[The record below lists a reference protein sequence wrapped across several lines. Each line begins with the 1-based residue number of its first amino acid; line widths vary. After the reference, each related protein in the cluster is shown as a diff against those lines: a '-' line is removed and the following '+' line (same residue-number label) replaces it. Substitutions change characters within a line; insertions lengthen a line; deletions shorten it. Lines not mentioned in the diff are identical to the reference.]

1 MPSHGRPQTLVV
13 LSIDRCPPHP
23 VTALALDVV
32 AALGG
37 RGWVIEVEIDWRT
50 WSAGEVRDIPP
61 PGTRRNARRPTE
73 RCQGVEGGTS
83 RRRARPSAGRSWP
96 IAYSLDMTEPTAG
109 TPAEDELPQL
119 VGAVAVESA
128 RAEFALRCM
137 LVGLIDS
144 QYAEIIA
151 AGRGMEQLIDDCRL
165 VDVQLDLD
173 SNQKDKAR
181 ALLADLKQLNTS
193 RNRLV
198 HSILAIDQ
206 SHGVPEGSPQFTA
219 LYSKYRRPGLSE
231 TITLEAARKV
241 PEKVRQAGDELL
253 LWTFSNLPAA
263 MRQQVHPA
271 R

>member
-1 MPSHGRPQTLVV
+1 
-13 LSIDRCPPHP
+13 
-23 VTALALDVV
+23 
-32 AALGG
+32 
-37 RGWVIEVEIDWRT
+37 
-50 WSAGEVRDIPP
+50 
-61 PGTRRNARRPTE
+61 
-73 RCQGVEGGTS
+73 
-83 RRRARPSAGRSWP
+83 
-96 IAYSLDMTEPTAG
+96 MTEPTAG

-151 AGRGMEQLIDDCRL
+151 AGRGMDQLIDDCRAL
-165 VDVQLDLD
+165 VDVNLDLD

-181 ALLADLKQLNTS
+181 ALLADLKQLNTR

-198 HSILAIDQ
+198 HSILAMDQ
-206 SHGVPEGSPQFTA
+206 SHGVPEGSPQFSA

-241 PEKVRQAGDELL
+241 PERVRQAGGELL
-253 LWTFSNLPAA
+253 IWTFSNLPAA
-263 MRQQVHPA
+263 MRQQVLPPP
-271 R
+271 